1 MFQRY
6 HYQKKFQNQVIFFY
20 LFYLTNIFRSNIVT
34 RLPTG
39 LMIESPLGMNF
50 KLPFVY
56 TVPSKL
62 ENLKLIKGIL
72 LIRNFKK
79 MNKNLL

>member
-1 MFQRY
+1 
-6 HYQKKFQNQVIFFY
+6 
-20 LFYLTNIFRSNIVT
+20 
-34 RLPTG
+34 
-39 LMIESPLGMNF
+39 MIESPLGMNF